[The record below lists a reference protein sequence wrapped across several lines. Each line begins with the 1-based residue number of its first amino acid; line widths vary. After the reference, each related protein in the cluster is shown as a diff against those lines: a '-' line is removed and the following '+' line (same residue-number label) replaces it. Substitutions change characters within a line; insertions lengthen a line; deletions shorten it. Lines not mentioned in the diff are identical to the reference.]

1 MNVLFLDYDGVVNT
15 PMWDNK
21 GTDFGFSFPEDAK
34 VNNFQCVQWVSQF
47 CKKHNFAIVVTS
59 TWRYLTP
66 LYKECLIYGGLRE
79 GIEIIG
85 CTNIDSIGDR
95 ELEIAEYLE
104 LHTEIEKYIIFD
116 DYDKF
121 GVLKDHVVQCETD
134 LGFNKLKFEEAE
146 LFYEKLH
153 EQKNT

>member
-1 MNVLFLDYDGVVNT
+1 
-15 PMWDNK
+15 
-21 GTDFGFSFPEDAK
+21 
-34 VNNFQCVQWVSQF
+34 
-47 CKKHNFAIVVTS
+47 VTS